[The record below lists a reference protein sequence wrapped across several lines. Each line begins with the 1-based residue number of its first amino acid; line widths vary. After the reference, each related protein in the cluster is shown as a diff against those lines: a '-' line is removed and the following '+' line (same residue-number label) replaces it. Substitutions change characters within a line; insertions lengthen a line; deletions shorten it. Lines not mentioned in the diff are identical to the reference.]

1 MNDTVQRIDKWL
13 WCARFAKTRETAAA
27 LCEAGRVRISGRT
40 IAKAHAALRVG
51 DVLTFPQGNRIRV
64 VKVLG
69 FVARRV
75 GAPEARA
82 LYEDLA
88 AEPPG

>member
-1 MNDTVQRIDKWL
+1 VNDTVQRIDKWL
-13 WCARFAKTRETAAA
+13 WCARFCKTRETAAT
-27 LCEAGRVRISGRT
+27 LCEAGRVRIAGRT
-40 IAKAHAALRVG
+40 VVKAHTALHLG

-64 VKVLG
+64 VKVLA
-69 FVARRV
+69 FAARRV

-88 AEPPG
+88 LESPG